1 LNLDFY
7 ILLKNSN
14 KIKRFIYAYTYQRK
28 INISE
33 DKMINENM
41 IYPFAYSKE
50 NLILP
55 DVTAIS
61 NYNKNITSNFKVV
74 KSDNV
79 LFPDAA
85 NNLKAAKKLKDIL
98 KNVQEDSKEEGYS
111 IKAKYP
117 ELKKFEQF
125 GIQPGTKDIVELIL
139 TKYVEV
145 CREKRKAKLGFGP
158 GIQYNFSKLG
168 NEGIEVILG
177 NYGTFAATLLKAAEN
192 PDYKKFLIGQGERLL
207 GNRQGFFVNPPAI
220 NAICESSDGY
230 ILIANRGPTAEY
242 DRMYHNIAA
251 GHQDDKKWGKAGDII
266 PLENL
271 VAYQINREVG
281 LPKKDLIEL
290 NFNGIAFSAGY
301 DERIIGTEKIELL
314 AYTKLNKTVDE
325 IAESMKTA
333 KHSWETR
340 QLLAVPREKIND
352 FIKRTSDAKKQVGD
366 VWWIKTYFNL
376 DVQPGTDPN
385 SKSYWVPVGLSNL
398 IVWTRVNP
406 YILD

>member
-1 LNLDFY
+1 
-7 ILLKNSN
+7 
-14 KIKRFIYAYTYQRK
+14 
-28 INISE
+28 
-33 DKMINENM
+33 MINKNM

-55 DVTAIS
+55 DVTAIP

-168 NEGIEVILG
+168 NEGIEVTLG
-177 NYGTFAATLLKAAEN
+177 NYGTFAATLLKAAEDN
-192 PDYKKFLIGQGERLL
+192 EYKKELIKKGEEVL
-207 GNRQGFFVNPPAI
+207 GNRQGFFVNPPAT

-230 ILIANRGPTAEY
+230 ILIVNRGPTAEY
-242 DRMYHNIAA
+242 SKMYHNLAA
-251 GHQDDKKWGKAGDII
+251 GHHDPENLSDKGKEI
-266 PLENL
+266 PLEDL
-271 VAYQINREVG
+271 IVHQIDKEVG
-281 LPKKDLIEL
+281 LSRGDLKEFK
-290 NFNGIAFSAGY
+290 FNGIAFSAG
-301 DERIIGTEKIELL
+301 DDKDIFGTEKVEILTYAKIDKTVEEVFES
-314 AYTKLNKTVDE
+314 LNKNP
-325 IAESMKTA
+325 A
-333 KHSWETR
+333 HRWETR

-376 DVQPGTDPN
+376 DVQPGTDQN
-385 SKSYWVPVGLSNL
+385 SKSYWVPVGLANL
-398 IVWTRVNP
+398 IAWTKTNP
-406 YILD
+406 YVFD